1 MPSLRVYD
9 TKGNEHSPTG
19 GGGRTNDTVK
29 DLFYDGVR
37 LAIETGRERKFTT
50 FFRARETRNART
62 EQFYAVYTAR
72 DATIRE
78 FMDALRDRIESEW
91 GYTIDDSADDMSVFR
106 ALDAGRTSVPG
117 DDRDRSIVEELIGS
131 RQTATVGVRDAEH
144 ALGLVSEFMGRYDR
158 AAIADSPES
167 SALSGFDLVIAPDGT
182 RGIAPI
188 GDTESRWESTKESL
202 RSRHIDQ
209 EVASINESV
218 QTLSREYDLSSSEIR
233 SRVYQRVP
241 ALKSPNTGGSTADAL
256 AGSGSDDG
264 LLSPALGKALF
275 VGALALIVLVA
286 GVWGAST
293 FGLIGGDGPEAGG
306 VELTTV
312 NGTVYADAAGEEPA
326 GDMGVTLDPLDDP
339 PEDEDAEGPE
349 RQEATTSAD
358 GTFTVENVSV
368 GNYSVSVEVDDEN
381 GLEYDDEEVEVT
393 ENDTEIA
400 IVPDR
405 AFISGQAVDAESG
418 EPISTDG
425 DGEVNAA
432 IELVD
437 TSDENASSVDAVE
450 GGEYEF
456 VLEGDAI
463 DGEYEIRADAEG
475 YESANLTVEEF
486 GEQDAIELDP
496 VTMSLSGQVTNS
508 SDGEPIENADVI
520 VSTDADQ
527 EFTARIDADGNY
539 ETEAEI
545 PIGEHDVDVEADGY
559 VPTTETVEFET
570 DDVTA
575 DFELD
580 AEASIE
586 GVGTN
591 VDGDPQRFE
600 IELTQ
605 GEGNDET
612 VVRETSTDRD
622 AGGEYS
628 IEGLE
633 PGDYTLTADRSGVD
647 SGSADLTL
655 EAGDT
660 AEVNIEIDG
669 EIISVNVVS

>member
-9 TKGNEHSPTG
+9 TKGNEHSPNG

-117 DDRDRSIVEELIGS
+117 DERDRSIVEELIGS

-144 ALGLVSEFMGRYDR
+144 ALGLVSEFMGKYDR

-188 GDTESRWESTKESL
+188 GDTESRWESTKQSL
-202 RSRHIDQ
+202 RSQHIDQ
-209 EVASINESV
+209 EIASINDSV
-218 QTLSREYDLSSSEIR
+218 QTLSREYNLSSSEIR

-241 ALKSPNTGGSTADAL
+241 ALKSPNTGGSKADAL
-256 AGSGSDDG
+256 AGSSGDDG
-264 LLSPALGKALF
+264 LLSPAVGKMLF
-275 VGALALIVLVA
+275 VGAVALIVLVA
-286 GVWGAST
+286 GAWGAMSL
-293 FGLIGGDGPEAGG
+293 GLIGGDDPEA
-306 VELTTV
+306 ELTTV
-312 NGTVYADAAGEEPA
+312 NGTVYADAAGEVPA
-326 GDMGVTLDPLDDP
+326 EGMSVTLDPLDDP
-339 PEDEDAEGPE
+339 PEGEDAEAPG
-349 RQEATTSAD
+349 RQEAMTGAD
-358 GTFTVENVSV
+358 GTFTVENVSA
-368 GNYSVSVEVDDEN
+368 GNYSVWVDDAN
-381 GLEYDDEEVEVT
+381 GLEYDDEDIEVT
-393 ENDTEIA
+393 ENETEIE
-400 IVPDR
+400 VTPDR
-405 AFISGQAVDAESG
+405 ALISGEVVDAESG
-418 EPISTDG
+418 EPITTDG
-425 DGEVNAA
+425 DGEVNAT

-437 TSDENASSVDAVE
+437 TSDESVDAAE
-450 GGEYEF
+450 GGSYEF
-456 VLEGDAI
+456 ALEGDAI

-475 YESANLTVEEF
+475 YEPANLTVDRF

-508 SDGEPIENADVI
+508 SDGEPIENANVTL
-520 VSTDADQ
+520 STDAGQ
-527 EFTARIDADGNY
+527 EFNATTDADGNY

-545 PIGEHDVDVEADGY
+545 PIGEHDVEVEADGY
-559 VPTTETVEFET
+559 VTVTETVEFET
-570 DDVTA
+570 DDVTQ

-586 GVGTN
+586 G
-591 VDGDPQRFE
+591 FA
-600 IELTQ
+600 
-605 GEGNDET
+605 GNDEGDSLRFT
-612 VVRETSTDRD
+612 IELSNEDIMIEENDLNGPYEIESIPPGTYTITADRGNSIDDEAATD
-622 AGGEYS
+622 ELS
-628 IEGLE
+628 LE
-633 PGDYTLTADRSGVD
+633 PGETLEVNLEVD
-647 SGSADLTL
+647 SNT
-655 EAGDT
+655 
-660 AEVNIEIDG
+660 G
-669 EIISVNVVS
+669 EISIIIPE

>member
-275 VGALALIVLVA
+275 VGAIALIVLVA
-286 GVWGAST
+286 GAWGAMSL
-293 FGLIGGDGPEAGG
+293 GLIGGDDPEA
-306 VELTTV
+306 ELTTV
-312 NGTVYADAAGEEPA
+312 NGTVYADAAGEVPA
-326 GDMGVTLDPLDDP
+326 EGMSVTLDPLDDP
-339 PEDEDAEGPE
+339 PEGEDAEAPG
-349 RQEATTSAD
+349 RQEAMTGAD
-358 GTFTVENVSV
+358 GTFTVENVSA
-368 GNYSVSVEVDDEN
+368 GNYSVEVDDAN
-381 GLEYDDEEVEVT
+381 GLEYDDREVEVT
-393 ENDTEIA
+393 ENDTENEPIE
-400 IVPDR
+400 ITPDR
-405 AFISGQAVDAESG
+405 AFINGEVVDAESG

-425 DGEVNAA
+425 DGEVNAT

-437 TSDENASSVDAVE
+437 TSDENASSVNAAE

-456 VLEGDAI
+456 VLEDDAI
-463 DGEYEIRADAEG
+463 DGEYEIRANAEG
-475 YESANLTVEEF
+475 YDPANLTVDRF

-508 SDGEPIENADVI
+508 SDGEPIENANVTL
-520 VSTDADQ
+520 STDAGQ
-527 EFTARIDADGNY
+527 EFNATTDADGNY

-545 PIGEHDVDVEADGY
+545 PIGEHDVEVEADGY
-559 VPTTETVEFET
+559 VTVTETVEFET
-570 DDVTA
+570 DDVTQ

-586 GVGTN
+586 G
-591 VDGDPQRFE
+591 FA
-600 IELTQ
+600 
-605 GEGNDET
+605 GNDEGDSLRFT
-612 VVRETSTDRD
+612 IELSNEDIMIEENDLNGPYEIESIPPGTYTITADRGNSIDDEAATD
-622 AGGEYS
+622 ELT
-628 IEGLE
+628 LE
-633 PGDYTLTADRSGVD
+633 PGETLEVNLEVD
-647 SGSADLTL
+647 SNT
-655 EAGDT
+655 
-660 AEVNIEIDG
+660 G
-669 EIISVNVVS
+669 EISIIIPE